1 MNLVDELLS
10 ITRALER
17 DGIAY
22 AVCGGVAVTIHG
34 ATRTT
39 KDIDLVV
46 HRDNVTRI
54 LDLLRPLGYLFP
66 ALPMTFDTGTPR
78 ERHVQRVTK
87 VEGEE
92 HLIVDLILAEAAFTG
107 LLDDRTRSYCPR
119 ARSPS
124 FHSKLCSG

>member
-10 ITRALER
+10 ITRVLEG

-46 HRDNVTRI
+46 HRNDLARV
-54 LDLLRPLGYLFP
+54 LDLLRPLGYLFAAGRPGTRRSGGWSCGTSAARDP
-66 ALPMTFDTGTPR
+66 APRPPRTPLPTR
-78 ERHVQRVTK
+78 RH
-87 VEGEE
+87 GN
-92 HLIVDLILAEAAFTG
+92 AW
-107 LLDDRTRSYCPR
+107 
-119 ARSPS
+119 
-124 FHSKLCSG
+124 